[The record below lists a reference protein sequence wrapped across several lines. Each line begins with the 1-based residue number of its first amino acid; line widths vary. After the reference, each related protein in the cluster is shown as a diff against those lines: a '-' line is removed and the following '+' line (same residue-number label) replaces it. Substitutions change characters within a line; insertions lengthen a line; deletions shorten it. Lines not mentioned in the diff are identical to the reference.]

1 MALLNIFAGVGV
13 AGVVVVAILYVLFRR
28 RGY

>member
-1 MALLNIFAGVGV
+1 MGLLNIFAGVGA
-13 AGVVVVAILYVLFRR
+13 AGIVIIAILYVIFRR